1 MVMTIFRSR
10 LRPEHAV
17 AYYET
22 VARMQTLAE
31 GMPGF
36 MSFKTLKAKD
46 GERVSVIEFE
56 FQEALRA
63 WREHP
68 KHREAQELGLR
79 SFYAEFRIQ
88 VCSIMRQYGF
98 RLATSGRSG

>member
-1 MVMTIFRSR
+1 MVMMIFRSH

-46 GERVSVIEFE
+46 GERVSVVESEF
-56 FQEALRA
+56 
-63 WREHP
+63 
-68 KHREAQELGLR
+68 
-79 SFYAEFRIQ
+79 
-88 VCSIMRQYGF
+88 
-98 RLATSGRSG
+98 